1 MPTTNGNRKL
11 LDLKRWEFCT
21 PAPVATASG
30 AFVVSSRHYRQQQLY
45 VQSNAVAY
53 LYNPFEDGWVQVPN
67 PTLLNAIA
75 PGACGVAGSFST
87 GTSTGFFLTAT
98 AGTTTS
104 ITTNQTLAR
113 DLRGYSVH
121 IMGGPNAGKTKVIA
135 SNTQQSGASVITF
148 EGAPETAAFEAT
160 NTLYRL
166 ITPVFYCLTAG
177 TLGSGI
183 FRKYDFA
190 TNQWITL
197 AQINL
202 PPTIGTEGRLVAT
215 PSWIDTDYKPF
226 VIGQATAGGALTLT
240 HTGKNWATNQWKDA
254 YQLRI
259 TAGPGA
265 GQVRP
270 IASNTATQIT
280 VTAGGNWTTNPT
292 DQSQYVI
299 EGNDDYLYFVGANTS
314 VYRYS
319 IGSGSWT
326 NLSPSPARAVA
337 AGVGASA
344 HWVWDAEEAEW
355 NVENTIINGRRIY
368 SFRGTAGAV
377 LEYYDIPSNAWTN
390 GVTYAPA
397 TEVFGAGT
405 KYIYKGSYLYIQKD
419 ATGRWFRH
427 NFATSEMDGWGT
439 MTYTQGAAIAGDTAF
454 DVTYRDG
461 ATEIT
466 YAYMLLNTST
476 VLLRQMVI

>member
-1 MPTTNGNRKL
+1 
-11 LDLKRWEFCT
+11 
-21 PAPVATASG
+21 
-30 AFVVSSRHYRQQQLY
+30 
-45 VQSNAVAY
+45 
-53 LYNPFEDGWVQVPN
+53 
-67 PTLLNAIA
+67 
-75 PGACGVAGSFST
+75 
-87 GTSTGFFLTAT
+87 LTAT

-121 IMGGPNAGKTKVIA
+121 IMNGPNAGKTKVIA
-135 SNTQQSGASVITF
+135 SNTQASGASVIRF
-148 EGAPETAAFEAT
+148 EGAAEAT
-160 NTLYRL
+160 AFDNTTQYRL

-190 TNQWITL
+190 TNSWVTL
-197 AQINL
+197 VQTSL
-202 PPTIGTEGRLVAT
+202 PATIGTEGKLVAT

-226 VIGQATAGGALTLT
+226 VIGQATSGGALTLT
-240 HTGKNWATNQWKDA
+240 HGGKSWATNQWKDA

-259 TAGPGA
+259 TEGLGA

-280 VTAGGNWTTNPT
+280 VTAGGNWTTNPDST
-292 DQSQYVI
+292 SKYVI

-319 IGSGSWT
+319 IGSNGWT

-344 HWVWDAEEAEW
+344 HWVWDADEADW
-355 NVENTIINGRRIY
+355 NVEDTIINGRRIY

-377 LEYYDIPSNAWTN
+377 LDYYDIPSNAWTN

-405 KYIYKGSYLYIQKD
+405 KYIYKGSHLYIQKD

-427 NFATSEMDGWGT
+427 NFATSEMDGWGI

-466 YAYMLLNTST
+466 YAHMLLNTST
-476 VLLRQMVI
+476 VMLRQMVI